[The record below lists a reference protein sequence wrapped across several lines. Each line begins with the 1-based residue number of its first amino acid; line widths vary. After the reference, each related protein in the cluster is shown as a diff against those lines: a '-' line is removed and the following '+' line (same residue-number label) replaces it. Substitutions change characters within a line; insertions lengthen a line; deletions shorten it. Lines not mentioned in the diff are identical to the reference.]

1 MSSGSPREQPRTAGL
16 DPLTLPFE
24 QISELIERTRWA
36 DGFSPRELESLAKYF
51 RAYGA
56 TKGTVIVEE
65 GAREAHL
72 CLIARGQVTILKE
85 SSDGDA
91 KRIGT
96 SGVGRTF
103 GEMSLIDGEPRSASV
118 VADEPSVLLLL
129 TRESF
134 GRMMDDAPRLAVK
147 ILMKIARL
155 TSQRLR
161 HTSGVLVDHLA

>member
-1 MSSGSPREQPRTAGL
+1 MSSGPPGDPLPTQGL
-16 DPLTLPFE
+16 DPLALPFE
-24 QISELIERTRWA
+24 QINELIERTRWA
-36 DGFSPRELESLAKYF
+36 DGFSARELESLAKYF
-51 RAYGA
+51 RAYAA
-56 TKGTVIVEE
+56 TKGAVVVQE

-72 CLIARGQVTILKE
+72 CLIARGQVTIVKA

-96 SGVGRTF
+96 SGIGRTF

-118 VADEPSVLLLL
+118 VADEPSLLLLL
-129 TRESF
+129 TKESF
-134 GRMMDDAPRLAVK
+134 ARMMDEAPRLAVK
-147 ILMKIARL
+147 ILIKIARL

>member
-1 MSSGSPREQPRTAGL
+1 MSSGSPREQPRTTGL

-56 TKGTVIVEE
+56 AKGTVIVEE

-72 CLIARGQVTILKE
+72 CLIARGQVTILKA
-85 SSDGDA
+85 SSDGEA

-96 SGVGRTF
+96 SGAGRTF

-118 VADEPSVLLLL
+118 VAEESALLLLL
-129 TRESF
+129 TRESCT
-134 GRMMDDAPRLAVK
+134 RMMDDAPRLAVK
-147 ILMKIARL
+147 
-155 TSQRLR
+155 S
-161 HTSGVLVDHLA
+161 S